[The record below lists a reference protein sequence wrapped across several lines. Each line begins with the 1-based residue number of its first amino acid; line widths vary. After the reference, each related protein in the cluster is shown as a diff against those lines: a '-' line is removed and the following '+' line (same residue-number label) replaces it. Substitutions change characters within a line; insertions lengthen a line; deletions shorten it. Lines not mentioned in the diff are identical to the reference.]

1 MHKHLR
7 RRPSPA
13 MVVACLALTVALS
26 GASYAAVVLPRNS
39 VGKAQLKRNAV
50 VSAKIAAGGVRTS
63 DLKVGAVVSRKVKNG
78 SLLKA
83 DFKAGQL
90 PPSFGD
96 GKQIANVNDIPCNV
110 EVVVGSQTLT
120 VTEPARIWIHA
131 HGSLRKG
138 GSAAVEFG
146 LWLRLRNAG
155 DTATVAV
162 STTAWDATTSGDTDA
177 IFPLST
183 GGVLMSGADTESG
196 APAFVAAPGTYT
208 LQLVVEAIG
217 PCAATLPDFGDNQGA
232 GIGYLLTGTG

>member
-1 MHKHLR
+1 MIF
-7 RRPSPA
+7 RPGSVETA
-13 MVVACLALTVALS
+13 LAE
-26 GASYAAVVLPRNS
+26 P
-39 VGKAQLKRNAV
+39 
-50 VSAKIAAGGVRTS
+50 
-63 DLKVGAVVSRKVKNG
+63 
-78 SLLKA
+78 
-83 DFKAGQL
+83 
-90 PPSFGD
+90 
-96 GKQIANVNDIPCNV
+96 IANVNDIPCNV
-110 EVVVGSQTLT
+110 EVAVGSQTLT

-131 HGSLRKG
+131 HGSLRKN

-162 STTAWDATTSGDTDA
+162 STTAWDATNTSGDTDA

-183 GGVLMSGADTESG
+183 GGVLMSGDDTESG